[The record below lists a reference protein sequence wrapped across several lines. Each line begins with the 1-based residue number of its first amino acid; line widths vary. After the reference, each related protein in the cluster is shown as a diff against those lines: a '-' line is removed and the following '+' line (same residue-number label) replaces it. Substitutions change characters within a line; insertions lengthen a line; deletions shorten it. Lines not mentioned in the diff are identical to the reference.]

1 MGMPTLFLK
10 LDIAKAFDTV
20 RWDFLLEV
28 LDRMGFGHR
37 WRAWITT
44 LLASASSTVL
54 LNGTRGR
61 WFSHST
67 GLRQGDPLSPMLFIL
82 AMEPLQLM
90 LNKATEQGL
99 LTPINS
105 RKATLRT
112 SLFADDAAILLN
124 PVRQEVT
131 IVKQILNS
139 FGAASGLITN
149 TQKSAV
155 YPIRCEGLSLQHI
168 MEAFQC
174 PIKSF
179 PCTYLGL
186 PLHTRQL
193 RRVDIQPII
202 DKIGARLATWKG
214 KLLNRAGRLRLIN
227 TVLTSLPMYH
237 LTVFRLQKWAI
248 KKIDKMRRGF
258 LWKGTEEA
266 QGGHCLVQWARCLR
280 PKNFGGLGILDLD
293 LFSRALRLRWLWY
306 QWTDTGRPWTG
317 TEPPVNAVD
326 RQLFRAST
334 VVTLGDGK
342 RASFWQS
349 AWLNGR
355 APMDIFPDLF
365 KLAWRK
371 NRSVKE
377 ELEHQSWTRGL
388 WRMESVNE
396 MANFITLWDLVQ
408 SVQLTEEPDTIR
420 WKWTSHGDYSAK
432 TAYNIQFAGSHS
444 QFQGSTIWKAEAE
457 GKHKFF
463 AWLLVQSKLLT
474 ADNLSKRQWPCD
486 PMCSLCSQEQ
496 ETADHLIL
504 HCCFAK
510 EVWHLMARWTQ
521 NLVKIPDMGSSVA
534 TWWQQELTGLP
545 KKLRRTKAAL
555 LMYTAWNLWKERNQR
570 IFEHNRAIAT
580 RVFQE
585 IKAEILIRKLAVG
598 GPVVPSDPC

>member
-1 MGMPTLFLK
+1 
-10 LDIAKAFDTV
+10 
-20 RWDFLLEV
+20 
-28 LDRMGFGHR
+28 
-37 WRAWITT
+37 
-44 LLASASSTVL
+44 
-54 LNGTRGR
+54 
-61 WFSHST
+61 
-67 GLRQGDPLSPMLFIL
+67 
-82 AMEPLQLM
+82 
-90 LNKATEQGL
+90 
-99 LTPINS
+99 
-105 RKATLRT
+105 
-112 SLFADDAAILLN
+112 
-124 PVRQEVT
+124 
-131 IVKQILNS
+131 
-139 FGAASGLITN
+139 
-149 TQKSAV
+149 
-155 YPIRCEGLSLQHI
+155 
-168 MEAFQC
+168 
-174 PIKSF
+174 
-179 PCTYLGL
+179 
-186 PLHTRQL
+186 
-193 RRVDIQPII
+193 
-202 DKIGARLATWKG
+202 
-214 KLLNRAGRLRLIN
+214 
-227 TVLTSLPMYH
+227 
-237 LTVFRLQKWAI
+237 
-248 KKIDKMRRGF
+248 
-258 LWKGTEEA
+258 
-266 QGGHCLVQWARCLR
+266 
-280 PKNFGGLGILDLD
+280 
-293 LFSRALRLRWLWY
+293 
-306 QWTDTGRPWTG
+306 
-317 TEPPVNAVD
+317 
-326 RQLFRAST
+326 
-334 VVTLGDGK
+334 
-342 RASFWQS
+342 
-349 AWLNGR
+349 
-355 APMDIFPDLF
+355 MDIFPDLF

-444 QFQGSTIWKAEAE
+444 QFQGSTIWKAGAE

-585 IKAEILIRKLAVG
+585 IKAEISIRKLAVG